1 MSGFKKIANTVL
13 LTKHVWVSGGFEQ
26 GIWILGELRAARC
39 HCPSNRR
46 SQSLKYGPEA
56 NALSQPH
63 SIKPAHLESRFS
75 GDCYWLLCQVTD
87 CLGLTGAAARC
98 CSRNRLGSP
107 CKGYCLELFINQ
119 PELFRNWPELFIN
132 WPELFINQPELCTN
146 WPELFVNWLELYKL
160 AGTTYKPAGTIINW
174 PETI

>member
-1 MSGFKKIANTVL
+1 MSGFKKDRKHSAPYETCLGFRWVWTRYLNIRWAQGCTMPLPLATAEAN
-13 LTKHVWVSGGFEQ
+13 
-26 GIWILGELRAARC
+26 
-39 HCPSNRR
+39 PSNTA
-46 SQSLKYGPEA
+46 QKPTPWA
-56 NALSQPH
+56 NPIPSNQRTWNRDFQVTA
-63 SIKPAHLESRFS
+63 
-75 GDCYWLLCQVTD
+75 QVTD

-132 WPELFINQPELCTN
+132 WPELFINQTELCTN

-160 AGTTYKPAGTIINW
+160 AGTTYKPAGTIYKLAG
-174 PETI
+174 TI